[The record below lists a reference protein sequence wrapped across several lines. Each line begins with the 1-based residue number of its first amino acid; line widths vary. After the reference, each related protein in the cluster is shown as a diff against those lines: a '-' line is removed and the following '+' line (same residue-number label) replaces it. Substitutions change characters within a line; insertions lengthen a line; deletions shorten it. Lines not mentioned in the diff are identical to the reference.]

1 MKLGRRTF
9 LGGAAAS
16 FFIGIPRGGY
26 AGGRRPAASDRL
38 NLAVIGC
45 GTMAHANAHAFLCD
59 DRVRIAATCDP
70 VLEAPHYSYDGK
82 AMGGR

>member
-45 GTMAHANAHAFLCD
+45 GTMANRL
-59 DRVRIAATCDP
+59 
-70 VLEAPHYSYDGK
+70 LEVPHHNGWTL
-82 AMGGR
+82 